1 MSETANKFKIQV
13 FNSSDPQAQYDA
25 VTVKDQKTLYLL
37 DMADGTAKAYLGYKP
52 LAGGGSNTVMGRLRE
67 TVFDAE
73 TVTPDADL
81 WGPNASI
88 TTVENHKYYTF
99 SSPGSGGATASNPLY
114 STIMLSKPLAG
125 FDELMITSNNNGL
138 FEAKVPVSHLLHGD
152 WCTIV
157 PDDFTGSFVPTD
169 VSYEYNETNGPRLKF
184 RMRAQTVMNITT
196 IEVVKYQEARVG
208 KKRYKLISSPVEG
221 IPDSTTAATLENCK
235 EVILSNIFTDYDEI
249 EFVIEAYDT
258 NASNIL
264 KNVYTPDEL
273 LTKSIIETENEN
285 ITFAMSLI
293 AGMSAGGNVIFA
305 VDRASKKKLYFY
317 FDGNLTN
324 ARILAINGIK
334 YETVTSDPITE
345 SYLRTLIDDIV
356 SSKYVEY
363 SIDNGTTQENE
374 SVPVTNES

>member
-1 MSETANKFKIQV
+1 MSETVNKFKIQV
-13 FNSSDPQAQYDA
+13 FNSSDPQAQYD
-25 VTVKDQKTLYLL
+25 VITVKDQKTLYLL

-52 LAGGGSNTVMGRLRE
+52 LAGGGSNTIMGRLRE

-73 TVTPDADL
+73 TATKDNDL
-81 WGPNASI
+81 WGANANI
-88 TTVENHKYYTF
+88 TTIEGHKYYTF
-99 SSPGSGGATASNPLY
+99 LSPNNGGATASNPLY

-125 FDELMITSNNNGL
+125 FDELVLTINNTGL
-138 FEAKVPVSHLLHGD
+138 AEIKIPVSHLLHGD
-152 WCTIV
+152 WCGIIQ
-157 PDDFTGSFVPTD
+157 DDFASGIPTD
-169 VSYEYNETNGPRLKF
+169 VSYEYNETDRPKLKF
-184 RMRAQTVMNITT
+184 RMRSTLVINITT

-208 KKRYKLISSPVEG
+208 KKRYKLISAPVEG
-221 IPDSTTAATLENCK
+221 IPNSTTADTLENCK

-249 EFVIEAYDT
+249 EFVIEAYNT
-258 NASNIL
+258 SASNIL

-273 LTKSIIETENEN
+273 LTKSITETEDTN

-293 AGMSAGGNVIFA
+293 AGMSSGGDVIFA

-317 FDGNLTN
+317 FDGNITN

>member
-52 LAGGGSNTVMGRLRE
+52 LAGGGGSNTVMGRLRE

-73 TVTPDADL
+73 TATSDTDL

-99 SSPGSGGATASNPLY
+99 SSPSSGGATASNPLY

-125 FDELMITSNNNGL
+125 FDELVLTINNTGL
-138 FEAKVPVSHLLHGD
+138 SEVKIPVSHLLHSD
-152 WCTIV
+152 WCGIIQ
-157 PDDFTGSFVPTD
+157 DDFTSGILTD
-169 VSYEYNETNGPRLKF
+169 VSYEYNETDGPRLKF
-184 RMRAQTVMNITT
+184 RMRSTLVINITT

-208 KKRYKLISSPVEG
+208 RKMY
-221 IPDSTTAATLENCK
+221 
-235 EVILSNIFTDYDEI
+235 
-249 EFVIEAYDT
+249 
-258 NASNIL
+258 
-264 KNVYTPDEL
+264 EL
-273 LTKSIIETENEN
+273 LKAPAQYDS
-285 ITFAMSLI
+285 
-293 AGMSAGGNVIFA
+293 
-305 VDRASKKKLYFY
+305 
-317 FDGNLTN
+317 
-324 ARILAINGIK
+324 INGIYTGGHNVNITTGTVSAIGPTDWSYSDIDNYDELFIVICTKTDYVKYLYTIPVSEIRIAGLYSSFRLNGLDVCFDKDSVTNKINSIKLCSVDAINCCILSVKGVK

-374 SVPVTNES
+374 SAPVTNES